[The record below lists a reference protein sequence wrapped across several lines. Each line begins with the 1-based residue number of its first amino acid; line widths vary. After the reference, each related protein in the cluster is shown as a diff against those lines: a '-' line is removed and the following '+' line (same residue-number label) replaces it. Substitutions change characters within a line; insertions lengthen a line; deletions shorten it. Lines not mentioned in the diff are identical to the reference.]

1 MFDGKAFGGE
11 VVDVVK
17 GFVGRALDP
26 ILRRLDS
33 LEARQPERGEK
44 GDAGPS
50 GRDGTDGKDAP
61 PIADERIAEAVLR
74 YLEANPPADGKAGAD
89 GKDGRDGDDGKDGAP
104 GKDGIDGFSGKDG
117 LNGADGKDGMPGEK
131 GEVGRDGKDGVSLA
145 GALIDRSGGLVLTL
159 SDGTTRELG
168 QVVGKDGASGR
179 DGLPGRDGYDG
190 LGFEDLTITHDGDRS
205 FAFRMQRGDIVKE
218 FCFTIPAM
226 IYRGVFAEGSAYT
239 HGDTVTWGGSLWHC
253 DGDTNEKPGDGSKFW
268 VLAAKR
274 GRDGKGGEPG
284 KPYTPPVP
292 VKVR

>member
-17 GFVGRALDP
+17 GFVGRALEP

-50 GRDGTDGKDAP
+50 GRDGADGKDAP
-61 PIADERIAEAVLR
+61 PIADDRIAEAVLR
-74 YLEANPPADGKAGAD
+74 YFEANPPLAGRDGID
-89 GKDGRDGDDGKDGAP
+89 GKDGCDGVD
-104 GKDGIDGFSGKDG
+104 GKDGIDGASGKDG
-117 LNGADGKDGMPGEK
+117 FNGADGANGKDGMPGEK

-159 SDGTTRELG
+159 SDGTTRDLG

-190 LGFEDLTITHDGDRS
+190 LGFEDMTITHDGDRS

-218 FCFTIPAM
+218 YAFTIPAM

-239 HGDTVTWGGSLWHC
+239 HGDTVTWAGSLWHC
-253 DGDTNEKPGDGSKFW
+253 DGETSEKPGDGSKHW

-274 GRDGKGGEPG
+274 GRDGKDGEPG
-284 KPYTPPVP
+284 KPYVPPAP